1 MGIAALKKHIEGQ
14 IHLDNVRKV
23 KNFFFFNNNITAKCN
38 TYSNGL

>member
-14 IHLDNVRKV
+14 IHLDNVPKV
-23 KNFFFFNNNITAKCN
+23 KNFFFFNNNITVKCN